1 MQIVDT
7 NIILRFLL
15 DDNQAMSS
23 RAADII
29 IHNEIF
35 LLEEVLAE
43 VVYVLEKVYKLSKID
58 LVNIIQEFISYTN
71 IIVDNK
77 DVIDLAL
84 NTYKQNNLDFVDCIL
99 YSYSKCR
106 NATIYTFDRK
116 LEKCINNDLSWM
128 P

>member
-15 DDNQAMSS
+15 DDNQEMSNK
-23 RAADII
+23 AADII
-29 IHNEIF
+29 TKNQVF

-43 VVYVLEKVYKLSKID
+43 VVYVLERVYKLSKID
-58 LVNIIQEFISYTN
+58 LVGIIQEFISYSN
-71 IIVDNK
+71 IIVDNQ

-84 NTYKQNNLDFVDCIL
+84 ITYQQNSLDFVDCIL
-99 YSYSKCR
+99 YSYSRCR
-106 NATIYTFDRK
+106 NAKIYTFDKK
-116 LEKCINNDLSWM
+116 LEKCINRELTEL

>member
-15 DDNQAMSS
+15 DDNQEMSNK
-23 RAADII
+23 AADRITK
-29 IHNEIF
+29 NQVF

-43 VVYVLEKVYKLSKID
+43 VVYVLERVYKLSKID
-58 LVNIIQEFISYTN
+58 LVGIIQEFISYSN
-71 IIVDNK
+71 IIVDNQ

-84 NTYKQNNLDFVDCIL
+84 ITYQQNSLDFVDCIL
-99 YSYSKCR
+99 YSYSRCR
-106 NATIYTFDRK
+106 NAKIYTFDKK
-116 LEKCINNDLSWM
+116 LEKCINRELTEL